1 MSSFASKNRDAGNAG
16 NPGGCYGNGPPRI
29 PCPGDADPI
38 QPGCSTESVSAGN
51 RYPETQTSVYPAPG
65 KHIRL
70 ALLLLGVDCY
80 TVPKSQHIAR
90 PRVDFMTRI
99 FCSLRIWQP
108 QSRSHQQMPPGKR
121 NMTLEAPPVWIT
133 ALVLVLF
140 VLFPIGISLLG
151 LKQIFKV
158 HRFRKGAVRVIGT
171 VVDIK
176 ETTRCLQP
184 PNTISS
190 AAANTQSW

>member
-1 MSSFASKNRDAGNAG
+1 MPEIRVDAMETGRRAYRVPATPTRFSRGAAPNRF
-16 NPGGCYGNGPPRI
+16 
-29 PCPGDADPI
+29 
-38 QPGCSTESVSAGN
+38 QPGTDTRKRKPASIRRPASISGSLCCFLVWIATRYRNRSTS
-51 RYPETQTSVYPAPG
+51 PA
-65 KHIRL
+65 
-70 ALLLLGVDCY
+70 
-80 TVPKSQHIAR
+80 